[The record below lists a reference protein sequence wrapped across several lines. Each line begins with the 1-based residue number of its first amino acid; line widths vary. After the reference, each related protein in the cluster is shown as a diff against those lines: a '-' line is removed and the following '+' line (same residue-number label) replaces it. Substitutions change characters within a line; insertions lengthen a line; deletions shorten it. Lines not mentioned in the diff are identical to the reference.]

1 MYHSKWLVQEIFLP
15 VYACKFSCSTRCSD
29 RLTKA
34 AVNELA
40 GKLLCTLEDQKENAK
55 RMIHINAVFAVN
67 KELCFSFH
75 ILNYSN
81 RARQKKKGKK
91 KNKKRRQG
99 NNSLMKRDSTHLSSG
114 PSYIS
119 KST

>member
-1 MYHSKWLVQEIFLP
+1 MYHSQWLVQEIFLC
-15 VYACKFSCSTRCSD
+15 VYACKFSYCTGYSG

-55 RMIHINAVFAVN
+55 RKIHINAVFAVN

-75 ILNYSN
+75 ILNYYN
-81 RARQKKKGKK
+81 GARQKKK
-91 KNKKRRQG
+91 
-99 NNSLMKRDSTHLSSG
+99 
-114 PSYIS
+114 
-119 KST
+119 

>member
-55 RMIHINAVFAVN
+55 RIIHINAMLAVN

-75 ILNYSN
+75 ILNDSN
-81 RARQKKKGKK
+81 RARQKKRKKEKQKEETRKQFSYKKG
-91 KNKKRRQG
+91 
-99 NNSLMKRDSTHLSSG
+99 
-114 PSYIS
+114 
-119 KST
+119 

>member
-1 MYHSKWLVQEIFLP
+1 MPLYHSKWLAQETLLH
-15 VYACKFSCSTRCSD
+15 VYACKFSYSTGYSD

-55 RMIHINAVFAVN
+55 RKIRINAVFAVN

-75 ILNYSN
+75 ILNVSN
-81 RARQKKKGKK
+81 GARQKKKEKEK
-91 KNKKRRQG
+91 EETRKQF
-99 NNSLMKRDSTHLSSG
+99 S
-114 PSYIS
+114 
-119 KST
+119 